1 MTVLEI
7 VSIVLNVLLAGG
19 GLVAVVTLRAAKRKA
34 DAEAQ
39 GASLANDE
47 KASQIMMEYIVEPLK
62 KEINALR
69 QDVRKLQRAVDKVS
83 VCPHAADCPVRNELQ
98 DQKADCPEQ

>member
-34 DAEAQ
+34 DAEKVLQKDA
-39 GASLANDE
+39 
-47 KASQIMMEYIVEPLK
+47 KVMEQL
-62 KEINALR
+62 
-69 QDVRKLQRAVDKVS
+69 
-83 VCPHAADCPVRNELQ
+83 
-98 DQKADCPEQ
+98 

>member
-47 KASQIMMEYIVEPLK
+47 KASQIMMEYIVEP
-62 KEINALR
+62 
-69 QDVRKLQRAVDKVS
+69 
-83 VCPHAADCPVRNELQ
+83 
-98 DQKADCPEQ
+98 

>member
-47 KASQIMMEYIVEPLK
+47 KASQIMME
-62 KEINALR
+62 
-69 QDVRKLQRAVDKVS
+69 
-83 VCPHAADCPVRNELQ
+83 
-98 DQKADCPEQ
+98 